1 MTILVTGLGL
11 VGANLSR
18 KFIDEGYRVICYDR
32 TEREIDFLKEKSNEY
47 RFLKGDILNREQL
60 MDTANR
66 YDVQGI
72 IHTAIYPTSNESLK
86 MFKVNVEGSLN
97 VLEVAKAKK
106 IKIVNISTGAVYGH
120 RPNLKPLKEDEP
132 LPPITRSG
140 SSATILYTFTKRM
153 GEELATMY
161 NLAYGV
167 DVVTVRA
174 SYVYGPAD
182 HAPRHLKRGIAFILR
197 KALRNE
203 PLEISQGGDEKN
215 DYTYVKDLANGI
227 YLAFT
232 VEDTKHRLFNI
243 SSGKLSTMSEVAQI
257 VKKIVPGVTIEL
269 GPGAWP
275 EMGSAFLRGP
285 FDLSRAHEELGYAP
299 KYTLQ
304 EGIEE
309 YAKWLRK
316 NPSWL

>member
-11 VGANLSR
+11 VGANVSR
-18 KFIDEGYRVICYDR
+18 KFIDEGYRVVCYSR
-32 TEREIDFLKEKSNEY
+32 TEREIDFLKEKSDKY
-47 RFLKGDILNREQL
+47 RFLKGDISNKEQL

-72 IHTAIYPTSNESLK
+72 IHTVIYPTSDESLK
-86 MFKVNVEGSLN
+86 MFKINVEGSLN
-97 VLEVAKAKK
+97 VLEVARAKK
-106 IKIVNISTGAVYGH
+106 IKTVNISTGAVYGH
-120 RPNLKPLKEDEP
+120 RPDLGPLKEDEP
-132 LPPITRSG
+132 LPPVTRSG
-140 SSATILYTFTKRM
+140 SPATILYTFTKRM
-153 GEELATMY
+153 GENLATMY
-161 NLAYGV
+161 NLAYDV

-182 HAPRHLKRGIAFILR
+182 HAPRHLARGIAFILG

-203 PLEISQGGDEKN
+203 PIEMSRGGDEKN

-232 VEDTKHRLFNI
+232 AEDTRHRLFNI
-243 SSGKLSTMSEVAQI
+243 GSGRLSTMSEIAQI
-257 VKKIVPGVTIEL
+257 VKKIVPGVTIEF
-269 GPGAWP
+269 GPGVWP

-285 FDLSRAHEELGYAP
+285 FDLSRAHEELGYTP
-299 KYTLQ
+299 RYSLE